1 MAMLLN
7 YFECNHSVLLL
18 WGFLMPLIKT
28 DTKVVLSHHCAGD
41 LQHHNVKICTLCES
55 NGDRASED
63 LHEYSVGNPVRKS
76 WDLYNYSIPSY

>member
-18 WGFLMPLIKT
+18 WGFLLPLIKT

-41 LQHHNVKICTLCES
+41 LEHQNVKICILCES
-55 NGDRASED
+55 NGDLASED